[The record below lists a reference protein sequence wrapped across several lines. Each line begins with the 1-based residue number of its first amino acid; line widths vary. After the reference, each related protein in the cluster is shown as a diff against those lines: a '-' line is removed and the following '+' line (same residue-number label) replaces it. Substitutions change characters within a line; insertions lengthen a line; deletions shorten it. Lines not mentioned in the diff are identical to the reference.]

1 MRLKWSER
9 LDFLRVEWWSKIRFS
24 AQYARA
30 RETTLFN
37 SVRKIR
43 IISPG
48 NYATLRKWTFC
59 TSYKKQNLPSTRT
72 RDSKYKK
79 VFIKLKSFWTW
90 PKLKHLFYEHLKN
103 YWTGAFINGRLWT
116 GARIS
121 YNHKNCSFCSFWA
134 SAPTLARIDN
144 YARVYLSA
152 FEQYHAFLYFGIS
165 YCFIAKT

>member
-1 MRLKWSER
+1 MSR
-9 LDFLRVEWWSKIRFS
+9 FFAGHIVVENWFS

-30 RETTLFN
+30 REATLFN

-79 VFIKLKSFWTW
+79 VFIKLKTFWTW
-90 PKLKHLFYEHLKN
+90 PKLKHLFYEHIK
-103 YWTGAFINGRLWT
+103 TIEHEVFINGHLWT

-121 YNHKNCSFCSFWA
+121 YNHKTKSIFVYFEHQLQHLRELI
-134 SAPTLARIDN
+134 TTHARAYISN
-144 YARVYLSA
+144 YWTVSRL
-152 FEQYHAFLYFGIS
+152 LYFGI
-165 YCFIAKT
+165 